1 MPAVLRS
8 DGAIEAAYPVLGRK
22 ELPDRFGI
30 GEPVLR
36 AETLGSSMLIVR

>member
-8 DGAIEAAYPVLGRK
+8 DGAIEAAYPVLGRNGV
-22 ELPDRFGI
+22 PDRFGM

-36 AETLGSSMLIVR
+36 VEMLGSSMLIVR